1 MLNDVAA
8 YLTLVPIM
16 AGLAVLV
23 VTVWTRRARPA
34 EVRVPVRVR
43 DPRRR

>member
-1 MLNDVAA
+1 MAA
-8 YLTLVPIM
+8 YLTLAPIV

-23 VTVWTRRARPA
+23 VTVWARRARLA